1 MKAQGKEEDKN
12 LQLKHRFDKNPQI
25 RRKSTAKTQ
34 FTQRGRWKLIS
45 SEEEG
50 VVQRKTM
57 RDEEKDSEDD
67 EDDEDDA

>member
-25 RRKSTAKTQ
+25 LWNPIAKTQ
-34 FTQRGRWKLIS
+34 FMQRGRRKPRS

-50 VVQRKTM
+50 VV
-57 RDEEKDSEDD
+57 
-67 EDDEDDA
+67 